1 MQGTDGD
8 DSAIPQL
15 GHRGAVRR
23 TAASADSDSRR
34 QRLAV
39 HAAAAFSDGVCL
51 LRLRSAELGA
61 FLLLLLRKLGAF
73 SERLP
78 AATRT
83 R

>member
-1 MQGTDGD
+1 M
-8 DSAIPQL
+8 APQL
-15 GHRGAVRR
+15 GHQAAVRR

-61 FLLLLLRKLGAF
+61 FLLLLRKLGAF
-73 SERLP
+73 SGRLP
-78 AATRT
+78 DAT
-83 R
+83 